1 MNIYTIKLCSEENK
15 PQLIEFIRKYWKEDH
30 IFVKSDELFRFQHYN
45 SVDNMYNFYI
55 GINSLTNE
63 IDGITGVIP
72 LAHYDPNLKIY
83 NDTWGGIWKIRTDVH
98 NDEIA
103 LLGLM
108 LFETFDAY
116 NSHASIGMSP
126 IAWKL
131 HKLRKYTMGYM
142 KQYYIL
148 NEECINFHVADV
160 PVKYQG
166 RNQHYKPTSDY
177 KLVEL
182 ENLNGLTDMDVQHYY
197 YPKKS
202 LRYLINRFQLHP
214 VYKYH
219 FWGLYAGDRLQAI
232 LIGRL
237 ISVDG
242 HNVIRIMDVYGKLEG
257 VSSIYSEVQKLLK
270 EHHAEY
276 LDCMNYGIDP
286 TVFDELGFSLL
297 DVNGDLIIPNYF
309 EPFERRNI
317 ALNCA
322 YRANFH
328 YTIFKADSDQD
339 RPNYIKDTHNNE

>member
-1 MNIYTIKLCSEENK
+1 MSIYTIELCSEKNK

-30 IFVKSDELFRFQHYN
+30 VFVKSDELFRFQHYN
-45 SVDNMYNFYI
+45 SVDNNYNFYV

-63 IDGITGVIP
+63 IDGVTGVIP
-72 LAHYDPNLKIY
+72 LAHYDPDLKKY
-83 NDTWGGIWKIRTDVH
+83 NDTWGGIWKIRPDVH

-142 KQYYIL
+142 NQYFIL
-148 NEECINFHVADV
+148 NDECTDFHVADV
-160 PVKYQG
+160 PVKCQG
-166 RNQHYKPTSDY
+166 RNKHFKSTSEY

-182 ENLNGLTDMDVQHYY
+182 ENLNGLTDKDIQHSYF
-197 YPKKS
+197 PMKS
-202 LRYLINRFQLHP
+202 LRYLISRFQLHP
-214 VYKYH
+214 IYKYH
-219 FWGLYAGDRLQAI
+219 FWGIYSGNTLHAI
-232 LIGRL
+232 LIGRI
-237 ISVDG
+237 ISVEG
-242 HNVIRIMDVYGKLEG
+242 HIVIRIMDVYGKLEG
-257 VSSIYSEVQKLLK
+257 LTSIYSEVQKLLK

-276 LDCMNYGIDP
+276 LDCLNYGIEP
-286 TVFDELGFSLL
+286 SVFDELGFDLL

-309 EPFERRNI
+309 EPFLKKNI

-322 YRANFH
+322 YKANFH
-328 YTIFKADSDQD
+328 YTMFKGDSDQD
-339 RPNYIKDTHNNE
+339 RPNIL